1 MRLDLE
7 PTNQGDLNIDLLAE
21 GALGSDHKVI
31 LANTVGHQLHGCPG
45 LAHKAV
51 GCANDGVGL
60 QGHVEQVPH
69 AQVDHDDRHCD
80 QRTTNG
86 VVQLSQ
92 LESADFGFDD
102 VASVLEEGND
112 MIERLFHVERLF
124 HAVVLLATYPTSLG
138 LWALTLFEL
147 FDGESTL
154 TGDYTSSRN

>member
-7 PTNQGDLNIDLLAE
+7 PTNQGNLNIDLLAE

-31 LANTVGHQLHGCPG
+31 LANAVGHQLHGCPG
-45 LAHKAV
+45 LAHKVV
-51 GCANDGVGL
+51 GSANNGVGL
-60 QGHVEQVPH
+60 QGLGEQVPH
-69 AQVDHDDRHCD
+69 AQVDHDDRYCD

-112 MIERLFHVERLF
+112 MIERLFH
-124 HAVVLLATYPTSLG
+124 AVVLLATYPTSLG
-138 LWALTLFEL
+138 LWALILFEL

-154 TGDYTSSRN
+154 TGGYTSSRN